1 MKKHKH
7 KNKSAFGLVL
17 FCLETKL
24 LFLLQQK
31 QVELKVFKC
40 SLYFLGEKE
49 IINVYIKEAVF
60 NSEMSIC
67 WTKECRRS
75 CAVDALSTVVCMCIK
90 VAALILKI
98 FTGVFFP
105 LSLCSKNL
113 FTKMWSVIFYFLPLL
128 QLLVTFSHPALDLG
142 SWVTVSCSFPSNK
155 KTFPCLVINNK
166 LGASVL
172 KSWETRL
179 VDVWVFWVF
188 Q

>member
-49 IINVYIKEAVF
+49 IINVYIKEALF

-75 CAVDALSTVVCMCIK
+75 CAMDALSAVVCMCIK

-113 FTKMWSVIFYFLPLL
+113 FTKMWSVIFYFLPLCYSFW
-128 QLLVTFSHPALDLG
+128 LLSATLLWTWEAELLSLAL
-142 SWVTVSCSFPSNK
+142 FPLTTK
-155 KTFPCLVINNK
+155 AFLAW
-166 LGASVL
+166 L
-172 KSWETRL
+172 
-179 VDVWVFWVF
+179 
-188 Q
+188 